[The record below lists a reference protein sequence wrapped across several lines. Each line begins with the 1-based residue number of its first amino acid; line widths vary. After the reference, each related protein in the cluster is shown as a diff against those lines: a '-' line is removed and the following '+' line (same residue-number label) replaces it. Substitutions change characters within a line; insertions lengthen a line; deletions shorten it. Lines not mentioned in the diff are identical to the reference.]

1 MLLNSNNISKYIFFA
16 IMKLRR
22 ITMKKIIL
30 LLLALSF
37 IAPVLAD
44 EINLTPKNSFSGFN
58 NNGIRSKYPQLQK
71 TVSASDI
78 IEEQNDKVISRKSVR
93 EMGLTSPVNT
103 GSTPMTYDQFPKNY
117 DSSNSMM
124 LMQGGM
130 QNMFMGY

>member
-16 IMKLRR
+16 IMRLRR
-22 ITMKKIIL
+22 ITMKKFIL

-93 EMGLTSPVNT
+93 EMGPTSPVNT

>member
-78 IEEQNDKVISRKSVR
+78 IEEQNDKVINRKSVR
-93 EMGLTSPVNT
+93 EMGFTSPVNT